1 MRIRRPFGTT
11 ALIVTAIVL
20 SFCGR
25 AQSAQATSVQRALAG
40 LAPFSALLQ
49 TGAGRGALAA
59 NLARTGAIQTGTSGQ
74 HALQPFPQQ
83 QTQALK
89 DATITDVNALELADG
104 LGSALGRAYA
114 QLGSCTSAD
123 DGPAYPTCTIDVPT
137 LGTLLAYTARLSATD
152 ANAGKF
158 AFSNAS
164 TGVVQRFDDAAAA
177 IAAVNGTID
186 VLGKAYL
193 PPVCRSSV
201 DAFGDPRPFQTEP
214 QFRVFWAVDYFGKTK
229 SNQEYLCG
237 PIQDLRQS
245 PSFPSGHTTYGYT
258 ESLLLAILVPERY
271 AQMIVRAAEY
281 GNSRIIVGAHYTMD
295 VIGGR
300 TLAEY
305 DVAHL
310 LAGDPAYLSRTFGK
324 VPVIAQYRDALAAAA
339 KDLRRELAARCGAAV
354 AVCARN
360 DQSRFRDDA
369 ISAAFY
375 ESTLTYGLPV
385 VYQAT
390 AGTVEDVAA
399 IAPEAG
405 YLLTAA
411 FPKLSLAQAD
421 RILTATEGPGGGFLD
436 TGSAFGVYSRLDLF
450 RAAREAARL

>member
-1 MRIRRPFGTT
+1 MRIRRPLVTT
-11 ALIVTAIVL
+11 ALIAAAIVL
-20 SFCGR
+20 SFSGR
-25 AQSAQATSVQRALAG
+25 AQSAPSTTAQRTLAG
-40 LAPFSALLQ
+40 LAPFSTLLQ

-89 DATITDVNALELADG
+89 DATITDANALELADG

-114 QLGSCTSAD
+114 QLGSCTSTD
-123 DGPAYPTCTIDVPT
+123 DGPAYPTCTIEVPT
-137 LGTLLAYTARLSATD
+137 LGSLLAYTARLTAAD

-164 TGVVQRFDDAAAA
+164 TGVIQRSNDAAAA
-177 IAAVNGTID
+177 IAVVNGTTD
-186 VLGKAYL
+186 MYGRAYL

-201 DAFGDPRPFQTEP
+201 DAFGDPRPFQTQA
-214 QFRVFWAVDYFGKTK
+214 QFRVFWAVDYFGKMK

-281 GNSRIIVGAHYTMD
+281 GNSRIIVGAHYAMD
-295 VIGGR
+295 VLGGR

-310 LAGDPAYLSRTFGK
+310 LAGDPAYLGQTFGS
-324 VPVIAQYRDALAAAA
+324 VSPIAQYRDALAAAA
-339 KDLRRELAARCGAAV
+339 KDLRRELAARCGAAI
-354 AVCARN
+354 AVCAR
-360 DQSRFRDDA
+360 DDRSRFRDDSV
-369 ISAAFY
+369 SAAFY

-385 VYQAT
+385 VYPAR
-390 AGTVEDVAA
+390 AGTVEDVAS

-411 FPKLSLAQAD
+411 FPQLTLAQAD

-436 TGSAFGVYSRLDLF
+436 NGSAFGVYSRLDLF